1 MQVTNVRQ
9 LIEKINISGTVRR
22 DELMSLHTTYRIGG
36 PADIYAEPLDE
47 HELDELVAVAKECG
61 QPYFILGGG
70 SNILVS
76 DRGIRGLVINL
87 THLRPI
93 VLEKGICRVGAGMS
107 MSDTVEY
114 ACLKGWK
121 GLEPFYAMPGSTGGA
136 VWMNARCYDVS
147 ISDVLAEVRV
157 LEPGAGVRIV
167 TPAGKDFDYKK
178 SPFQSNH
185 QIILEALFHLE
196 PSDRKDLAGRMEEIR
211 HDRTAKGHFIAP
223 SAGSVFK
230 NNRAFGQPSGVL
242 IDSLGLR
249 GYRIG
254 HACVSPRHANFI
266 INEGGATARDVRRII
281 DYVRQRVK
289 DAYGFELEPEVMLVG
304 RWEDT

>member
-1 MQVTNVRQ
+1 VTNVRQ

-76 DRGIRGLVINL
+76 DRGIRGLVISL
-87 THLRPI
+87 THLRPL
-93 VLEKGICRVGAGMS
+93 VLQKGICRAGAGMS

-114 ACLKGWK
+114 VCLKGWR

-157 LEPGAGVRIV
+157 LEPGTGIRTVI
-167 TPAGKDFDYKK
+167 PSGKDFDYKK
-178 SPFQSNH
+178 SPFQSND

-196 PSDRKDLAGRMEEIR
+196 PSDRKVLAGRMEEIR
-211 HDRTAKGHFIAP
+211 RDRTLKGHFMAP

-230 NNRAFGQPSGVL
+230 NNRSFGQPSGVL

-249 GYRIG
+249 GYRTG
-254 HACVSPRHANFI
+254 HACVSPHHANFI
-266 INEGGATARDVRRII
+266 INEGGATARDVRMII
-281 DYVRQRVK
+281 DYVWQRVK

-304 RWEDT
+304 QWEDT